1 MSLKP
6 LFENVPSDAQHYFQN
21 YGDDRFSW
29 MRNTTAHYDPIFT
42 PLFTAL
48 FAAVGLK
55 GAALSFAVGL
65 TSAIATT
72 ALTMGLQALMAP
84 KPPKPEAM
92 KVPLQQAIPYRIW
105 GVGRTRVAGA
115 MMLWES
121 TGVNLHAVQLIAGHR
136 IKSVNRFWLHDDEV
150 TVQAGGGGVSGPGG
164 RYSGQMGIYYR
175 LGLPVETAYAAP
187 VGEFSASGLWT
198 KDHRGDGQA
207 SISFWASATRAKDQN
222 SKFPYGPP
230 MLSAEA
236 DLALCWDFRD
246 PAQNPDD
253 PSTWTWTRNS
263 AIIIAWHL
271 CFNEFGYGLNY
282 RKALLPVLDL
292 WKEEADICDEAV
304 PLASGGTEPRYQ
316 CNGTD
321 TTENGPKAGLNA
333 MLATCD
339 GHLVQR
345 GDGARI
351 LTVGKFRESRCAV
364 LTDRDIVGHNIQYDV
379 LFEEECNRLIP
390 KFTYPATDYA
400 TSDTDF
406 FEDTEAQLDAGRVL
420 AEEAEYQWCHRW
432 RQARRLGLRDWR
444 RIREKIKGSIDVR
457 LSGVNAVY
465 MRWSRLETPNRLP
478 RLNGKVIE
486 NRRSVIALARGG
498 FTMDIVKNP
507 DDIDVWVP
515 EIHEGQ
521 QPPVPLAPAKTG
533 VVTPVLNLLQA
544 QSNSG
549 SVIIRVVIIDPK
561 NSSLTPVVRYRVADA
576 GGGVP
581 GSWIE
586 QQYPDAQP
594 SGGFINLTTGT
605 VPVNTMLQVGVAF
618 MASGG
623 TYSEFSP
630 TEDIRSTA
638 DSVAPDPVTGVS
650 VNVASGSATFNW
662 TAPNSGN
669 YAGAKVYWNTVN
681 TFATASYIGPPK
693 YGSPGSVNSVAKS
706 ISAGVRY
713 GWIVSINGSG
723 VEGSPVATGAFTV
736 A

>member
-1 MSLKP
+1 
-6 LFENVPSDAQHYFQN
+6 
-21 YGDDRFSW
+21 
-29 MRNTTAHYDPIFT
+29 
-42 PLFTAL
+42 
-48 FAAVGLK
+48 
-55 GAALSFAVGL
+55 
-65 TSAIATT
+65 
-72 ALTMGLQALMAP
+72 
-84 KPPKPEAM
+84 
-92 KVPLQQAIPYRIW
+92 
-105 GVGRTRVAGA
+105 
-115 MMLWES
+115 
-121 TGVNLHAVQLIAGHR
+121 
-136 IKSVNRFWLHDDEV
+136 
-150 TVQAGGGGVSGPGG
+150 
-164 RYSGQMGIYYR
+164 
-175 LGLPVETAYAAP
+175 LGLPVETAYEAP
-187 VGEFSASGLWT
+187 VAEFSASGLWT

-246 PAQNPDD
+246 PAQSPDD
-253 PSTWTWTRNS
+253 PSTWKWTRNS

-351 LTVGKFRESRCAV
+351 LTVGKFRESRCGV
-364 LTDRDIVGHNIQYDV
+364 LTDRDIVGHSIQYDV

-390 KFTYPATDYA
+390 KFTYPATDYS

-444 RIREKIKGSIDVR
+444 RIREKIKGTIDVR

-478 RLNGKVIE
+478 RLDGKVIE

-515 EIHEGQ
+515 ETHEGQ
-521 QPPVPLAPAKTG
+521 QPPVPLSPAKTG

-549 SVIIRVVIIDPK
+549 SVIIRVVVIDPQ

-586 QQYPDAQP
+586 QQYPDAQS

-605 VPVNTMLQVGVAF
+605 VPVNTLLQVGVAF

-650 VNVASGSATFNW
+650 VNAASGAATFNW

-706 ISAGVRY
+706 ISAGIRY

-723 VEGSPVATGAFTV
+723 VESSPVATGAFTV